1 MDKTCYI
8 DFDKTINQQNYPEI
22 GKINEGCVMVLNQL
36 RSLGYRLV
44 LNTYRADLNDGS
56 LEAAIEFIGKNKIAL
71 DGVESRKINPEPYDL
86 EKDVLFLDDE
96 AFGIPLK
103 KSSTVLNLDVVDF
116 GKIMAQI
123 HQT

>member
-22 GKINEGCVMVLNQL
+22 GTIIEGCVMVLNQL

-56 LEAAIEFIGKNKIAL
+56 LEAAIEFIEKNKIAL
-71 DGVESRKINPEPYDL
+71 DDVESRKINPEPYDL

-103 KSSTVLNLDVVDF
+103 KSNTVLNLDVVDF
-116 GKIMAQI
+116 CKIMAQI

>member
-22 GKINEGCVMVLNQL
+22 GKINEGCVLVLNQL

-56 LEAAIEFIGKNKIAL
+56 LEAATEFIKKNKIAL
-71 DGVESRKINPEPYDL
+71 DGVESRKINPKPYDL

-103 KSSTVLNLDVVDF
+103 KSNTVLNLDVVDF

>member
-22 GKINEGCVMVLNQL
+22 GTIIEGCVMVLNQL

-56 LEAAIEFIGKNKIAL
+56 LEAAIEFIEKNKIAL
-71 DGVESRKINPEPYDL
+71 DDVESRKINPEPYDL

-103 KSSTVLNLDVVDF
+103 KSNTVLNLDVVDF